1 MSKLVIVVSLS
12 ENGENPAIRD
22 YIRENVSSGV
32 VDTIKEV
39 LEEYQ
44 NYKFITDFTVEV
56 KEQNGD

>member
-1 MSKLVIVVSLS
+1 MSKLVIVVGLS

>member
-1 MSKLVIVVSLS
+1 MSELVIVVGLT
-12 ENGENPAIRD
+12 ENGKNPAIRH
-22 YIRENVSSGV
+22 YLRENVSRGV
-32 VDTIKEV
+32 VDTIREV